1 MATISPITFGNMEN
15 TLRLAAMLSQE
26 INLLLTD
33 SANLRNSPWM
43 SYQGSINGSG
53 SDTVRVRLAG
63 LGRDSFAAA
72 GSENADHSTDLTSLT
87 INSADLVAARQYLIY
102 KIDDL
107 ASMSR
112 LDGGP
117 DIDPFRIAQSIA
129 SSYDVRFAE
138 LSCAAAALATT
149 VKGSNAT
156 TFSVNDFFNGIFALE
171 TADSGRGADGPFAAI
186 LDGKALSELQD
197 SLRGETGNSVS
208 RMASSADMLKAKG
221 KGFAGELFGV
231 SVFRSSHVKENG
243 SSGYDNFMLGTG
255 GLSYVDGI
263 PDTVPGAVDLMSMG
277 KVAVEFDRRPMEASV
292 YVVGHMYLGCGI
304 IDDARLVKIN
314 SVR

>member
-1 MATISPITFGNMEN
+1 MPSISPITFGNMETN
-15 TLRLAAMLSQE
+15 LRLAAMLSQE

-33 SANLRNSPWM
+33 SANLRNSPFM

-72 GSENADHSTDLTSLT
+72 LSENQDHSGDLTSLT
-87 INSADLVAARQYLIY
+87 VQSADLIAARQYLIY

-107 ASMSR
+107 ASMTR

-129 SSYDVRFAE
+129 ASYEVRFAE
-138 LSCAAAALATT
+138 LSCASAAAATT
-149 VKGSNAT
+149 VKGSNTT
-156 TFSVNDFFNGIFALE
+156 TFSTNDFFNGIFALE
-171 TADSGRGADGPFAAI
+171 TADSGRGADGPFAAV

-197 SLRGETGNSVS
+197 SLRGETGNAVS
-208 RMASSADMLKAKG
+208 RMASSAAMLEAKG

-231 SVFRSSHVKENG
+231 QVFRSSHVKENA
-243 SSGYDNFMLGTG
+243 SSGYDNFMLGPD
-255 GLSYVDGI
+255 GLAYVDGI

-292 YVVGHMYLGCGI
+292 FVVGHMYLGCGI
-304 IDDARLVKIN
+304 IDDSRLVKIN
-314 SVR
+314 SAR